1 MNALDSSYSA
11 GYCTWLWTV
20 DRYTGN
26 MLWLPPSIKAATV
39 YIYTDVHFRPWD
51 APAGLNRGV
60 LQNVYD
66 ITFNPN

>member
-11 GYCTWLWTV
+11 GYCTWLNIV
-20 DRYTGN
+20 DRYSGN
-26 MLWLPPSIKAATV
+26 NFWLPPSIKAASV
-39 YIYTDVHFRPWD
+39 YIFTDVFYKHWD

-60 LQNVYD
+60 LRGVYD